1 MQDCPL
7 IDRLIFALDV
17 PDAAGAVE
25 LARTLEGHV
34 GYFKIGLQLFIQC
47 GPAII
52 HDIAGFGKIFLD
64 LKLHDI
70 PATMRGAIRA
80 VPKGRVSLLTVH
92 ASNSPDA
99 LKEAAAAA
107 GAAGDM
113 KIIAV
118 TVLTS
123 ISVKDLEDMGVGL
136 SPSEA
141 ALERAVMAQG
151 CGCAGVVCSALEA
164 AQIRLKCGR
173 DFLIITPGIRPSW
186 EGVGM
191 DDQKRVATPADAMKR
206 GADMIVVGRA
216 IRDSSDPAG
225 AADGVLEEIEAGLEK

>member
-17 PDAAGAVE
+17 PDAAQAVE
-25 LARTLEGHV
+25 LARKLEGHV
-34 GYFKIGLQLFIQC
+34 GYFKIGLQLFVRC

-70 PATMRGAIRA
+70 PATMRGAIQA
-80 VPKGRVSLLTVH
+80 VPQGTVSLLTVH

-99 LKEAAAAA
+99 LKEAVSAA
-107 GAAGDM
+107 GNM

-123 ISVKDLEDMGVGL
+123 ISAKDLQDMGVGL
-136 SPSEA
+136 SPAEL
-141 ALERAVMAQG
+141 ALERAVMAQS

-164 AQIRLKCGR
+164 AQIRLKCSR
-173 DFLIITPGIRPSW
+173 DFLIITPGIRPAW
-186 EGVGM
+186 EGVGK
-191 DDQKRVATPADAMKR
+191 DDQKRVSTPADAMKR
-206 GADMIVVGRA
+206 GADMIVVGRT

-225 AADGVLEEIEAGLEK
+225 AADRVLEEIEAGLEK